1 MFNFGKSIILGCP
14 QIVPCEVKFD
24 GIAHLGKSFFLN
36 LNYYFFNNLGAQI
49 ENWAKKIG
57 HT

>member
-24 GIAHLGKSFFLN
+24 GIARLGKSFFSILIF
-36 LNYYFFNNLGAQI
+36 FFNNLGAQI

-57 HT
+57 YT